1 MPLNA
6 ESWVFMLIQYNK
18 NNMKLEP
25 MKTGTSVLTGRKIV
39 LSKIFITLKN
49 ENMKSQRIYLYHKEV
64 VVNKTNGIND
74 LKD

>member
-25 MKTGTSVLTGRKIV
+25 MKTGITVLTGRKIV
-39 LSKIFITLKN
+39 LSKIFITFKN

>member
-1 MPLNA
+1 MPLKA

-25 MKTGTSVLTGRKIV
+25 MKTGITVLTGRKIV
-39 LSKIFITLKN
+39 LSKIFITFKN